1 MKLKLYHYWRSSSAW
16 RVRWA
21 LAHKGIEC
29 EMQAVNLLNGE
40 NESAEHL
47 ARNPLGFVPVLE
59 FLGETNPKKR
69 YLSESVAII
78 EWLDENFPNAPLY
91 PKDSYLRAR
100 TRALIEVI
108 NAGTQPLQNIPAQT
122 YYAPTDSPEDTEKKK
137 KWTQHWIQ
145 NGLAAYDKLCA
156 ETCGTFSMG
165 NELTAAD
172 IFLVPQCYNALRW
185 EVPLAQFPNV
195 ERIYKNALDT
205 EAYKT
210 SEPDRYK
217 PN

>member
-1 MKLKLYHYWRSSSAW
+1 MKMKLYHYWRSSSAW

-40 NESAEHL
+40 SESPEHL
-47 ARNPLGFVPVLE
+47 ARNPMGFVPVLE
-59 FLGETNPKKR
+59 FLDQADTKKR

-78 EWLDENFPNAPLY
+78 EWLDEKFPKNALY
-91 PKDSYLRAR
+91 PKDAYLRAK
-100 TRALIEVI
+100 TRALVEII

-122 YYAPTDSPEDTEKKK
+122 YYAPGESAEDTEKRK

-145 NGLAAYDKLCA
+145 NGLAAYDKICESTA
-156 ETCGTFSMG
+156 GKYSIGDEI
-165 NELTAAD
+165 TAAD
-172 IFLVPQCYNALRW
+172 LFLIPQCYNAIRW

-195 ERIYKNALDT
+195 ERIYKSAIQT
-205 EAYKT
+205 EAYKL
-210 SEPDRYK
+210 SEPDRFK
-217 PN
+217 PS